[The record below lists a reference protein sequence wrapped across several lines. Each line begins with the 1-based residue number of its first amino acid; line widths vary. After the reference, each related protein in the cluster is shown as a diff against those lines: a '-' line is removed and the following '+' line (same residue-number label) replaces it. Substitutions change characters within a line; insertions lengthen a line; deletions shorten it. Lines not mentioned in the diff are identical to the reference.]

1 MTRYRDYTT
10 PTANIQLSMYYNANV
25 CIPFYRH
32 ISAGKNLNIQFLSHS
47 RNKSASIYFHPPS

>member
-10 PTANIQLSMYYNANV
+10 PTANIQLSMYYS
-25 CIPFYRH
+25 FYRH